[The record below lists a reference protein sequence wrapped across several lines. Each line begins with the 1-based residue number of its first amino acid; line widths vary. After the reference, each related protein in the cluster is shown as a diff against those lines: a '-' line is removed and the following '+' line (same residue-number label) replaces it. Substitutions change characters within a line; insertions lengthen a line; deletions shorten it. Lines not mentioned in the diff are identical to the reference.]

1 MGGLVDV
8 AHSGDTG
15 TDIQKLANVLIH
27 TEQDSLLQVT
37 PVMADHIKNKREQ
50 FCKFFSELTIDLKV
64 VVAVES

>member
-1 MGGLVDV
+1 VGGLVDV

>member
-1 MGGLVDV
+1 MDV